1 MILLGFYLL
10 AAMILLPGAILVAW
24 AHPRIALLALGVL
37 TLTASDATPVP
48 LFNILSTAVFPPDI
62 LAIVLAGAAV
72 LRGARLR
79 RNLQGLGVAALIL
92 LVLFS
97 CNLVFGIST
106 FGTGAIVQAR
116 PTIYLLA
123 GGAYFLSL
131 DLPELKDSILR
142 YTVWVGVALAV
153 LGAWRWQ
160 TRGLGAADE
169 LFQAADGSF
178 QITRIMIAPQAF
190 VVACGALISL
200 WKWTEGRRR
209 GDAILTSVLF
219 ATVALAQHRTVWAA
233 TIGAL
238 VVMLVFARP
247 DLRRRLALVG
257 VGAAIVI
264 APLVAGGVL
273 SPILSHLGKSAST
286 ASLGSGTFGW
296 REQGWGQLIQT
307 SKGRGAPTVL
317 FGDDFGQST
326 NRIINDHLVTVSAHS
341 FYVSTFLR
349 AGLVGLFVLM
359 LFIGRWLR
367 RRGQPLMLAFG
378 VAIGLY
384 GVAYSVDFLVAPIV
398 ALLLSGPEF
407 LAGPIGFPTT
417 KVQVARGLAH
427 APVVDVRPAPNG
439 PVIAPSGIP
448 VA

>member
-1 MILLGFYLL
+1 VILLGFYLF
-10 AAMILLPGAILVAW
+10 AAMTLVTVAILVAW
-24 AHPRIALLALGVL
+24 AHPRVALLALGVL
-37 TLTASDATPVP
+37 TVMATDATPVP
-48 LFNILSTAVFPPDI
+48 LLTVLSTAVFPPDI
-62 LAIVLAGAAV
+62 LAIVLAGAAI
-72 LRGARLR
+72 LRGAQLR
-79 RNLQGLGVAALIL
+79 KNLEGLGIAALIL
-92 LVLFS
+92 VVLFS
-97 CNLVFGIST
+97 TNLVFGIST

-123 GGAYFLSL
+123 GTAYFLSL
-131 DLPELKDSILR
+131 DLAELKDSILR

-153 LGAWRWQ
+153 LGVWRWG
-160 TRGLGAADE
+160 TRGLGSADE

-178 QITRIMIAPQAF
+178 QLTRIMIAPQAM

-200 WKWTEGRRR
+200 WKWTEGRRQ

-219 ATVALAQHRTVWAA
+219 AIVALAQHRTVWAA

-257 VGAAIVI
+257 VGAAVVL

-273 SPILSHLGKSAST
+273 SPILAHLGKSAST
-286 ASLGSGTFGW
+286 ASLDSGTFGW

-326 NRIINDHLVTVSAHS
+326 NRIINGQLVTVSAHS

-349 AGLVGLFVLM
+349 AGLVGIFVLVP
-359 LFIGRWLR
+359 LIGRWLR
-367 RRGQPLMLAFG
+367 RRGQPLMLALG
-378 VAIGLY
+378 VALGLY

-398 ALLLSGPEF
+398 ALLLSRPV
-407 LAGPIGFPTT
+407 LRAGPIGLRITRLHGAT
-417 KVQVARGLAH
+417 GLADV
-427 APVVDVRPAPNG
+427 PVGEVTV
-439 PVIAPSGIP
+439 PSGIP